1 MVDDLTLHGVT
12 EPYRMMT
19 ARAEFRLHLRAD
31 NAMTRLGA
39 AAIAAACVSDSRQA
53 AIKANAHAIT
63 LALDRLAILTP
74 EHELTGSGAD
84 KRSLAEWLRR
94 PATRHAALER
104 LGSLDES
111 LTEAIA
117 DADYAPYLERQR
129 AEWAMLDRDRALAL
143 PAAFAFASIPGL
155 STEMIELL
163 SAARPATIDQASRV
177 RGVTPAALSA
187 LHFAIAKAA

>member
-1 MVDDLTLHGVT
+1 
-12 EPYRMMT
+12 MT

-31 NAMTRLGA
+31 NAMTRLGP
-39 AAIAAACVSDSRQA
+39 AAIAAACVSNARQA
-53 AIKANAHAIT
+53 AIEANACAIT
-63 LALDRLAILTP
+63 LAHDRLATLTP
-74 EHELTGSGAD
+74 EHELAGSGAD

-104 LGSLDES
+104 LGPIDDALD
-111 LTEAIA
+111 EAIA
-117 DADYAPYLERQR
+117 DADYAPFLERQR
-129 AEWAMLDRDRALAL
+129 AEWALLDRDRALAL
-143 PAAFAFASIPGL
+143 PAAFAFAAVPGL
-155 STEMIELL
+155 STEMIERL